1 MNMRYECVNIDMDFL
16 TRALKARGL
25 TERQFAI
32 LLWGEGTHRTI
43 KDFQRRP
50 NTTIGT
56 AMKVCNLLDIS
67 LDDFFG
73 GSDKLGSSP
82 FVVGNQNIV
91 NSSVV
96 SPNVKTLQTEISTL
110 KMVIKEKNERI
121 SDLKKVNEQLGARLD
136 KILALR

>member
-1 MNMRYECVNIDMDFL
+1 MRYECVNIDMDFL